1 MIYSCFRTA
10 KDRHFSSF
18 PIFHFSLFIFHSS
31 FCEYICPMFTIN
43 YKLKFAII
51 LIGILGGLALIFT
64 AGFWYGFP
72 FLLIG
77 IGFLVS
83 YILLGTVQSAAV
95 MLEKMEFAAAEE
107 RLKWT
112 FKPNWLYVTNRAF
125 YYIMKGSIAANLN
138 RPDEAEA
145 YFEKAKDLK
154 LPSDNERALVYLQLA
169 NIKAN
174 QGKWTQAK
182 NYFHQVKKFN
192 VSEGMLK
199 DQIKQFDKALNQSG
213 NMVHLRGGQAMQP
226 GGKRRRPKMR

>member
-1 MIYSCFRTA
+1 M
-10 KDRHFSSF
+10 
-18 PIFHFSLFIFHSS
+18 L
-31 FCEYICPMFTIN
+31 TIN
-43 YKLKFAII
+43 LRLKLAII
-51 LIGILGGLALIFT
+51 VVGIIGGLALVFT

-72 FLLIG
+72 LILIG
-77 IGFLVS
+77 LGFLVS
-83 YILLGTVQSAAV
+83 YILLGTVQSAAQ
-95 MLEKMEFAAAEE
+95 MLEKMQFVEAEE

-112 FKPNWLYVTNRAF
+112 LKPDWLYVTNRAF

-138 RPDEAEA
+138 RPDEAEG

-182 NYFHQVKKFN
+182 SIFHQVKKFN

-199 DQIKQFDKALNQSG
+199 EQIKQFEKALSQSG
-213 NMVHLRGGQAMQP
+213 NTVHLRSGQAMQP

>member
-1 MIYSCFRTA
+1 
-10 KDRHFSSF
+10 
-18 PIFHFSLFIFHSS
+18 
-31 FCEYICPMFTIN
+31 MFTIS
-43 YKLKFAII
+43 LKIKIAAII
-51 LIGILGGLALIFT
+51 IGILGGLTLIFT

-72 FLLIG
+72 FVLIG

-83 YILLGTVQSAAV
+83 YILLGTVQSAAQL
-95 MLEKMEFAAAEE
+95 LEKMKFVEAED

-112 FKPNWLYVTNRAF
+112 LNPNWLYVTNRAF

-138 RPDEAEA
+138 RADEAEG

-182 NYFHQVKKFN
+182 SYFHQVKKFN

-199 DQIKQFDKALNQSG
+199 DQIKQFEKALGQSG
-213 NMVHLRGGQAMQP
+213 NAVHLRSGQAMQP

>member
-1 MIYSCFRTA
+1 MLLLPC
-10 KDRHFSSF
+10 
-18 PIFHFSLFIFHSS
+18 PFHFSLFTLHFLATFAPCLRS
-31 FCEYICPMFTIN
+31 TTN
-43 YKLKFAII
+43 LKFAII
-51 LIGILGGLALIFT
+51 AIGILGGLALDVHRRVLVRL
-64 AGFWYGFP
+64 P
-72 FLLIG
+72 VSLIG

-95 MLEKMEFAAAEE
+95 MLEKMQFAEAEE

-125 YYIMKGSIAANLN
+125 YYIMKGSIAANTN

-213 NMVHLRGGQAMQP
+213 NMVHMRTGQAMQP

>member
-1 MIYSCFRTA
+1 M
-10 KDRHFSSF
+10 
-18 PIFHFSLFIFHSS
+18 L
-31 FCEYICPMFTIN
+31 TIN
-43 YKLKFAII
+43 LRLKLAII
-51 LIGILGGLALIFT
+51 AVGIIGGLALVFT

-72 FLLIG
+72 LILIG
-77 IGFLVS
+77 LGFLVS
-83 YILLGTVQSAAV
+83 YILLGTVQSAAQ
-95 MLEKMEFAAAEE
+95 MLEKMQFVEAEE

-112 FKPNWLYVTNRAF
+112 IKPDWLYVTNRAF

-138 RPDEAEA
+138 RPDEAEG

-182 NYFHQVKKFN
+182 SIFHQVKKFN

-199 DQIKQFDKALNQSG
+199 DQIKQFEKALNQSG
-213 NMVHLRGGQAMQP
+213 NTVHLRSGQAMQP

>member
-1 MIYSCFRTA
+1 
-10 KDRHFSSF
+10 
-18 PIFHFSLFIFHSS
+18 
-31 FCEYICPMFTIN
+31 MFTID

-51 LIGILGGLALIFT
+51 AIGILGGLALMFT

-95 MLEKMEFAAAEE
+95 MLEKMKFVEAEE

-112 FKPNWLYVTNRAF
+112 IKPNWLYVTNRAF

-138 RPDEAEA
+138 RPDEAEG

-182 NYFHQVKKFN
+182 TYFHQVKKFN
-192 VSEGMLK
+192 ISEGMLK
-199 DQIKQFDKALNQSG
+199 EQVKQFEKALGQSG
-213 NMVHLRGGQAMQP
+213 NMVHLRSGQAMQP

>member
-1 MIYSCFRTA
+1 
-10 KDRHFSSF
+10 
-18 PIFHFSLFIFHSS
+18 
-31 FCEYICPMFTIN
+31 MFTIN
-43 YKLKFAII
+43 IKLKLAII
-51 LIGILGGLALIFT
+51 AIGILGGLALIFT

-83 YILLGTVQSAAV
+83 YILLGTVQSAAQL
-95 MLEKMEFAAAEE
+95 LEKMQFVEAED

-112 FKPNWLYVTNRAF
+112 VRPQWLYVTNRAF

-138 RPDEAEA
+138 RPDEAEG
-145 YFEKAKDLK
+145 YFEKAKNLK
-154 LPSDNERALVYLQLA
+154 LPSDNERALIYLQLA
-169 NIKAN
+169 NIKAS

-182 NYFHQVKKFN
+182 SYFHQVKKFN
-192 VSEGMLK
+192 VTEGMLK
-199 DQIKQFDKALNQSG
+199 DQIKQFEKAINQSG